1 MLFALRQPATLLGL
15 LLGFGAAAFALALA
29 QGLVAGT
36 TRNLRTAAPARIWLD
51 PYGAVA
57 ALLAGVGWAARP
69 EIQRRFGRDPRRTAW
84 LIAVVAVAV
93 PAVLAAAGYAGY
105 LAAGGSRSAITFLGS
120 IGVSSGS
127 VTVLHGSQPIAQTF
141 GQRVTLGFAMEC
153 LAMSLL
159 SVVPIPPL
167 ATGVAV
173 WSQFPRTPG
182 SRRLAYH
189 LLEEQWGIAVILV
202 FTLIP
207 LVGQEPALLALIG
220 TISDDILRAL
230 G

>member
-15 LLGFGAAAFALALA
+15 LLGFAAAAFALAVT

-36 TRNLRTAAPARIWLD
+36 TRSLRQAAQTRNWID

-84 LIAVVAVAV
+84 LLAVIAVVV
-93 PAVLAAAGYAGY
+93 PAVLAAAGFAGY
-105 LAAGGSRSAITFLGS
+105 LAAGGNRSLLSILGS
-120 IGVSSGS
+120 FGVTSGS
-127 VTVLHGSQPIAQTF
+127 VTVLHGSQPIAHSF
-141 GQRVTLGFAMEC
+141 AERVTLGFAMEC

-159 SVVPIPPL
+159 SIVPIPPL

-182 SRRLAYH
+182 SRRIAYH

-207 LVGQEPALLALIG
+207 LVGEEPALLALIG
-220 TISDDILRAL
+220 TICDDILRAL

>member
-1 MLFALRQPATLLGL
+1 MLFALRQPAVLLGL
-15 LLGFGAAAFALALA
+15 VLGFAASAFLLSLA

-36 TRNLRTAAPARIWLD
+36 TRSRQQATQPRNWLD

-57 ALLAGVGWAARP
+57 ALLSGVGWGARP
-69 EIQRRFGRDPRRTAW
+69 QIQRRFGRDPRRTAW
-84 LIAVVAVAV
+84 MIAGIAVVV
-93 PAVLAAAGYAGY
+93 PGVLAAAGFAGY
-105 LAAGGSRSAITFLGS
+105 LAAGGSRAALSFLGS
-120 IGVSSGS
+120 VGFTSGS
-127 VTVLHGSQPIAQTF
+127 VTVLHGSQGIAESFT
-141 GQRVTLGFAMEC
+141 QRMALGFAMEC

-182 SRRLAYH
+182 SRRLAYR

-202 FTLIP
+202 LTLIP
-207 LVGQEPALLALIG
+207 LVGQQPALLALIG

>member
-1 MLFALRQPATLLGL
+1 
-15 LLGFGAAAFALALA
+15 
-29 QGLVAGT
+29 VAKG
-36 TRNLRTAAPARIWLD
+36 RLWLD

-57 ALLAGVGWAARP
+57 ALLAGVGWGARP
-69 EIQRRFGRDPRRTAW
+69 QIQRRFGRDPRRTAW
-84 LIAVVAVAV
+84 LLALVAVVV
-93 PAVLAAAGYAGY
+93 PAALAAVGFAGY
-105 LAAGGSRSAITFLGS
+105 LAAGGSRTLLSLLGS
-120 IGVSSGS
+120 APFASGS
-127 VTVLHGSQPIAQTF
+127 VTVLHGSQGIATSF
-141 GQRVTLGFAMEC
+141 AQRVALGFALEC

-202 FTLIP
+202 LTLIP
-207 LVGQEPALLALIG
+207 LVGQEPALLALVG